1 MEPIMKM
8 NKKLLMLGATFA
20 IAAQFDSIATAA
32 SVTGT
37 ADAVVVAPLTI
48 TENLT
53 MDFGTIAPH
62 LTIADVIVMD
72 TAGARN
78 ATGNNAQTI
87 GGAGT
92 PAQFT
97 VTGDT
102 AQSFALTY
110 GDGTLTN
117 VGGDSMAVTSFT
129 DTSTGV
135 LGGGT
140 ETFKVGATINVG
152 INQAVGTYTTAP
164 GDEYTVTVN
173 YN

>member
-1 MEPIMKM
+1 MKM

-20 IAAQFDSIATAA
+20 IAVQFDSIATAA
-32 SVTGT
+32 SVNGT

-48 TENLT
+48 TENFT

-72 TAGARN
+72 VAGARN
-78 ATGNNAQTI
+78 ATLGNAQTI
-87 GGAGT
+87 GGVGT
-92 PAQFT
+92 PAEFT
-97 VTGDT
+97 VSGDT
-102 AQSFALTY
+102 AQTFALTY
-110 GDGTLTN
+110 GNGLLTSGAN
-117 VGGDSMAVTSFT
+117 SMAVTSFT
-129 DTSTGV
+129 DTSTGA
-135 LGGGT
+135 LGSGS
-140 ETFKVGATINVG
+140 ETFKVGATISVG